1 MTIDRGQLEDAARRL
16 KRRELDKVELQAR
29 LQEQVRD
36 RLYKEATQAAY
47 LSNVEQAGVIR
58 RSFAERLGAYKWVAA
73 ISTGAFFFLG
83 QTLASTAQ
91 AFSVQSATAALV
103 AEGGFLCSLAGAALY
118 MFTIESRASAWHRT
132 IFTRTGRVMSLLAG
146 IDASTEERRSGL
158 DQDDLKTANNVFWE
172 MVASKFDLGRIMSAP
187 MPTVPREGLLG
198 GFVAALCV
206 GGLVL
211 GLLAASFYQWTVFIP
226 QHQ

>member
-58 RSFAERLGAYKWVAA
+58 RSFAERLDAYKWVAA

-146 IDASTEERRSGL
+146 IDASTEELRSGL